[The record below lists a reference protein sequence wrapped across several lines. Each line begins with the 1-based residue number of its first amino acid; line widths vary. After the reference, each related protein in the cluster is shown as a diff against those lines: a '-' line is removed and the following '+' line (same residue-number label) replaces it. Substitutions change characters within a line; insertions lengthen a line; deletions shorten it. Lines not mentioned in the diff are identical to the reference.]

1 MPDRVDAPADGY
13 GPPPPAPSGP
23 PDPPARGAVAALV
36 AWAGLLRQ
44 PGFRGLWLAQTV
56 SQLGSQVTWI
66 AMPLVAILTLG
77 ASPLEVGILTAVDFL
92 PFLLFTLPAGVWV
105 DRLPRRR
112 ILIAADFGR
121 AFVLAAVPAAYLA
134 GVLEMWQLYVV
145 GFLAGTL
152 TVFFDVGYQAF
163 LPELVPRERLAEG
176 NSRLE
181 VSRSAAVVVGPGL
194 AGVLVG
200 LVTAPIAILVDSA
213 SFIASAG
220 FLGRIPPD
228 AVRMRPAV
236 EEPRPG
242 FVHEIAEGLRYFAG
256 NVYLRVTAAAV
267 TTLNFAGQVGYA
279 IYLVFLVRELGLSP
293 GAIGLTV
300 AIGGIGTVVGAASA
314 QGIARKL
321 GVGPALMAACGTFTV
336 ATLLV
341 AFAPASM
348 PIPFLVLS
356 GLIQGPA
363 VMVINVNAL
372 SLRQAVTPD
381 HLLGRVNAT
390 GRWLA
395 WGTIPFGALVGGIL
409 GTAIGLRET
418 IAISSIGGIV
428 AVALMAVS
436 PLRSL
441 RDIPSLADARPEG
454 VLDPAATVTAPPTGV

>member
-1 MPDRVDAPADGY
+1 MPDRVDAPADGH
-13 GPPPPAPSGP
+13 GPPAPAPSG
-23 PDPPARGAVAALV
+23 PPARGAVAALV

-77 ASPLEVGILTAVDFL
+77 ASALEVGILTAVDFL

-112 ILIAADFGR
+112 ILIAADIGR

-228 AVRMRPAV
+228 AVRTRPAV

-348 PIPFLVLS
+348 PIPFL
-356 GLIQGPA
+356 IQGPA

-441 RDIPSLADARPEG
+441 RVIPSLAEAPLESSH
-454 VLDPAATVTAPPTGV
+454 DPAATVTAPPTGV

>member
-1 MPDRVDAPADGY
+1 MPDRVDASADGT
-13 GPPPPAPSGP
+13 GQPLPAPPEP
-23 PDPPARGAVAALV
+23 PGPPARGAIAALV
-36 AWAGLLRQ
+36 AWAGLLRE
-44 PGFRGLWLAQTV
+44 PGFQGLWLAQTV
-56 SQLGSQVTWI
+56 SQLGTQVTLL

-77 ASPLEVGILTAVDFL
+77 ASPLEVGVLTAIDFL

-112 ILIAADFGR
+112 ILIAADIGR
-121 AFVLAAVPAAYLA
+121 AFILAAIPAAYLA
-134 GVLEMWQLYVV
+134 GILEMWQLYVV

-181 VSRSAAVVVGPGL
+181 VSRSAAQVVGPGL

-200 LVTAPIAILVDSA
+200 LVTAPIAILVDA
-213 SFIASAG
+213 VSFLASAG

-228 AVRMRPAV
+228 AVRARPAV
-236 EEPRPG
+236 EGARPG
-242 FVHEIAEGLRYFAG
+242 FAQEIVEGLRYFAG

-267 TTLNFAGQVGYA
+267 TVLNFAGQVGFA
-279 IYLVFLVRELGLSP
+279 IYLVFVVRELGLSP

-341 AFAPASM
+341 AIAPASM

-356 GLIQGPA
+356 GLVQGPA

-390 GRWLA
+390 GRWIA
-395 WGTIPFGALVGGIL
+395 WGTIPLGALVGGIL
-409 GTAIGLRET
+409 GTTIGLRET
-418 IAISSIGGIV
+418 IAISSIGGLV
-428 AVALMAVS
+428 AAGVIALS

-441 RDIPSLADARPEG
+441 RVIPTLAEAPAEALPE
-454 VLDPAATVTAPPTGV
+454 PAATISAPPTGV